1 MRCSSRESRIAPS
14 PRARGLPPSG
24 SSRFTPPRHSR
35 DAYAPAAV
43 PFGSQRGGAL
53 CHASSPSGRRG
64 SGRVRFAT
72 DHPYVLTASCPS
84 RMGTTAAITGFLAAR
99 RFYLIEMHQFDDT
112 ISQRFFV
119 RITFC
124 GVAGEAVDLGRL
136 RGDFPAIA
144 AAEELP
150 GG

>member
-53 CHASSPSGRRG
+53 CHASSPSARSG
-64 SGRVRFAT
+64 SGRDKALHRSEEHTSELQSPMYLVCRLLLEKKKEASVTAIGVR
-72 DHPYVLTASCPS
+72 V
-84 RMGTTAAITGFLAAR
+84 G
-99 RFYLIEMHQFDDT
+99 Q
-112 ISQRFFV
+112 
-119 RITFC
+119 
-124 GVAGEAVDLGRL
+124 
-136 RGDFPAIA
+136 GDFR
-144 AAEELP
+144 ELK
-150 GG
+150 GHDL